1 MLLVQGKALLF
12 IFVLGLGGSFQFGS
26 HLTLISS
33 PTISEVHRLF
43 FLSCCTAPQFIK
55 EFINSSWTQRYGGA
69 PGESTARMI
78 WSAVVA
84 SYALGGLFGA
94 ISVRWVTNYLGRK
107 RAMIWNNALNIVAS
121 VTMCTSKFANSFEMI
136 MLSRFLFG
144 FSSDKGIPEPKV
156 FLLEVP
162 RDTVI
167 LFVLDHTGLGGNI
180 HVFYLGESSP
190 KEIRGMVTLTVATF
204 LAIGKLTAQIAGLS
218 ELLGREEFWNV
229 LLCVPAFF
237 SVIQMVTLPFFP
249 EAPRYLLIEKGDTE
263 QCRKALQFLWGPGE
277 YQKEIEEMLVEQ
289 EALRGQRN
297 KTLRHLLKDRSVRWQ
312 LLTLV
317 VVNEGIQFCGI
328 FGISVFS
335 FSIFQEAGIPVD
347 KIRYVTLGVGM
358 SEILTNITCGLLI
371 DRVGRRV
378 MLWAGY
384 GAMAIIMT
392 LITITL
398 QLKDSSFWIP
408 YTTAGLIFLFI
419 LFYGGGPAAVRPSLT
434 HEIFVQTYRPAALAF
449 SGMLLWA
456 NLFIFGFL
464 FPFLLAGLKSFTFLF
479 FSCVCLAA
487 SLYFFFILP
496 ETKGKTPLEISED
509 FRNIRVCN
517 FLADAK
523 PEDNSLRTTG
533 YKTVET

>member
-1 MLLVQGKALLF
+1 MS
-12 IFVLGLGGSFQFGS
+12 SFQREMHVQPVLASSLNKS
-26 HLTLISS
+26 HLID
-33 PTISEVHRLF
+33 IFHRLF

-94 ISVRWVTNYLGRK
+94 ISVRK

-144 FSSDKGIPEPKV
+144 FSS
-156 FLLEVP
+156 
-162 RDTVI
+162 
-167 LFVLDHTGLGGNI
+167 GLGGNI

-237 SVIQMVTLPFFP
+237 SVIQMATLPFFP

-328 FGISVFS
+328 FGVNKLVFS

>member
-1 MLLVQGKALLF
+1 VLLSILKHWR
-12 IFVLGLGGSFQFGS
+12 S
-26 HLTLISS
+26 
-33 PTISEVHRLF
+33 SEVHRLF

-144 FSSDKGIPEPKV
+144 FSS
-156 FLLEVP
+156 
-162 RDTVI
+162 
-167 LFVLDHTGLGGNI
+167 GLGGNI

-237 SVIQMVTLPFFP
+237 SVIQMATLPFFP

-328 FGISVFS
+328 FGVNKLVFS

-358 SEILTNITCGLLI
+358 SEILTNITC
-371 DRVGRRV
+371 
-378 MLWAGY
+378 
-384 GAMAIIMT
+384 
-392 LITITL
+392 
-398 QLKDSSFWIP
+398 DSSFWIP